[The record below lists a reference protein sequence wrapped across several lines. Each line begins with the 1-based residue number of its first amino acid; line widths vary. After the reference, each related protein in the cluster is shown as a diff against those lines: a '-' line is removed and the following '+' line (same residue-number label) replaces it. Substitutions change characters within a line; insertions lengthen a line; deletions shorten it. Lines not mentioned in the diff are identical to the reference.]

1 MGSVVDDDQRR
12 TPSWL
17 FMGPKD
23 GLRKRRSGSSD
34 SLLSVSDDESLPGTS
49 TPSKVLE
56 KGSFLKSWLPMLS
69 PKKLQWQSNNSLC
82 DSGFQD
88 TLLTPGPEAARHECP
103 EVALLEKEPRQSS
116 VFLAYALPLA
126 VMLAIFGA
134 LGFGLMMMNKD
145 AVEVD
150 QLNGKYKSMQYAR
163 ERMQTVANKKGDDSA
178 SVRDL
183 DYNYVGEELESNP
196 LYLDYPDDPK
206 FRLHSQGIGAE
217 NDFENSNIN
226 DNVNRHAEQDELIDY
241 PDYPE
246 FRTSFV

>member
-49 TPSKVLE
+49 TPSKALE

-88 TLLTPGPEAARHECP
+88 TLLTPEAARHEGP
-103 EVALLEKEPRQSS
+103 EVQVLEKEPRQSS
-116 VFLAYALPLA
+116 AFLAYALPVA

-145 AVEVD
+145 TAEVD

-163 ERMQTVANKKGDDSA
+163 ERIQTAANEKGDDSA

-183 DYNYVGEELESNP
+183 DYNYVGEERETNP

-206 FRLHSQGIGAE
+206 FRSHSQGIGAE
-217 NDFENSNIN
+217 NDFENSNTN
-226 DNVNRHAEQDELIDY
+226 DHENRHAEHDELMDY

-246 FRTSFV
+246 FRASFV